1 MTAQSRATLKA
12 KFETGDTPTGTDYA
26 DLIDSSVSLVD
37 ASAQTVAS
45 NLVIP
50 EAIISRVSASDG
62 YFAGTVSAA
71 SAVID
76 AATVSALTV
85 VGSVTVSGAVSANAV
100 YAESINASAL
110 TVDTI
115 AAQAVQAST
124 LGVATVSA
132 GALIVVNSVRLNS
145 ATTAAASVGGGESLP
160 ASVAGYIEIN
170 LSGTEY
176 AVPYYK
182 IK

>member
-12 KFETGDTPTGTDYA
+12 KFETGDTPTGTDYE
-26 DLIDSSVSLVD
+26 DLIDSAANLVD
-37 ASAQTVAS
+37 ASAQTFAS

-50 EAIISRVSASDG
+50 EAIISRVSAAD
-62 YFAGTVSAA
+62 ANITGTVSANTA
-71 SAVID
+71 HIETAN
-76 AATVSALTV
+76 VSALTV
-85 VGSVTVSGAVSANAV
+85 ATTVSADAV
-100 YAESINASAL
+100 YAESINTSAL

-115 AAQAVQAST
+115 AAQTVQAST
-124 LGVATVSA
+124 MGVAAVSA
-132 GALIVVNSVRLNS
+132 GALIVADSVRLNS